1 MTAEVTLSP
10 LTSSVVDDVWFF
22 FDRLPDGDR
31 TFVKEPV
38 TDRATV
44 VTWLDDDRAS
54 RFVAKSEGRIVGYFA
69 VYPGVGWS
77 RHVGEI
83 RLVVDPQSRRMG
95 IGHHLARRA
104 LREAV
109 EAGLTKVV
117 VEVAASQDSTIALF
131 TGLGF
136 VAEALLVD
144 HVQDPEGNLSDLI
157 VLANHIDIDAD
168 LVATVGLDQLLD

>member
-1 MTAEVTLSP
+1 MTAELALRPLS
-10 LTSSVVDDVWFF
+10 SSVVDDVWSF
-22 FDRLPDGDR
+22 FDRLPEGDR

-44 VTWLDDDRAS
+44 ESWLDDHRAS
-54 RFVAKSEGRIVGYFA
+54 RFVAESNGRIVGYFA
-69 VYPGVGWS
+69 VYPGIGWC

-95 IGHHLARRA
+95 IGHQLARRA

-117 VEVAASQDSTIALF
+117 VEVVASQDSTIALF

-144 HVQDPEGNLSDLI
+144 HVQDPSGNLTDLI
-157 VLANHIDIDAD
+157 VLANHIDIDTD
-168 LVATVGLDQLLD
+168 LVATVGLDQSLD